1 MFYRKITNFC
11 VYRTI
16 TATKTS
22 FADKK
27 NYIEND
33 NDICYLTVT
42 AAIDSLS
49 MAGSD
54 YDAAHGDLGK
64 IAM

>member
-22 FADKK
+22 FAEK
-27 NYIEND
+27 NNIEND
-33 NDICYLTVT
+33 NDIWYLTVT